1 VSELRE
7 WRRASE
13 WAGEQDLVFPSLK
26 GTPVIVENLRRRVLR
41 PAAEE
46 AGARR
51 APGFITSATPAG
63 PCCSRAGRTPSRFR
77 PKLGHQ
83 SPSFTVDTYVHLLR
97 DGPGEPSRSLRSAM
111 APRSRPGSVT
121 SRFWRGASRLTMRS
135 GLRLRPARGGRRCRQ
150 HARTRSRSPA
160 RHRAPDAGCAV
171 PLQGR
176 APPRS
181 VGYEA
186 LSMPFAVTVVTGM
199 PKPATFLG
207 RSRCSQRDTRVGSV
221 DTMISSNCS
230 RFTASSTAARGS

>member
-1 VSELRE
+1 MSELRE

-46 AGARR
+46 AGASCAGSYLPPHLRVHAVR
-51 APGFITSATPAG
+51 GREERQAGSDRSSAT
-63 PCCSRAGRTPSRFR
+63 
-77 PKLGHQ
+77 

-97 DGPGEPSRSLRSAM
+97 DGPGEPLSLSRSLRSAM
-111 APRSRPGSVT
+111 APRSRPGSVN
-121 SRFWRGASRLTMRS
+121 SRFWRGTSRLTMRS
-135 GLRLRPARGGRRCRQ
+135 GLRLRPARGGRRRRQ

-160 RHRAPDAGCAV
+160 RHWAPDAGCAV

-181 VGYEA
+181 
-186 LSMPFAVTVVTGM
+186 
-199 PKPATFLG
+199 
-207 RSRCSQRDTRVGSV
+207 
-221 DTMISSNCS
+221 
-230 RFTASSTAARGS
+230 ARL